1 MTPPE
6 QVMPAMQDHLP
17 FTVVRRGEGS
27 DLSLKHLM
35 TSLRIL
41 FKLMGIL
48 LELEGK
54 EWTKCLLRYFLV
66 K

>member
-41 FKLMGIL
+41 FKMMGIL

-54 EWTKCLLRYFLV
+54 E
-66 K
+66 